1 MDHINNLFLESNR
14 VARSKILQDAPA
26 ILLVNND
33 TVTLYKNGKM
43 VQEKKLD
50 LENYHTIKNVVHF
63 ITGKIVG
70 HICDGD
76 HEIQDDCVKHAIV
89 ENKEVFIFEAVKY
102 WCLLLDL
109 INQSGTDKLD
119 ESCIRLAMKH
129 ASHLYLSELHGQV
142 QEMRRLVD
150 GKDWDQLVVVVTGPP
165 SPRQGHT
172 AMQYFSRLTG
182 KEDQFAFVPTNDEAA
197 AKSERKLFYV
207 ENVYNP
213 QQALDI
219 VAQLILERK
228 VFDRVVDMKTDIL
241 AYDSKEYLKRVCGK

>member
-1 MDHINNLFLESNR
+1 MSHVAINKLFLESNC
-14 VARSKILQDAPA
+14 VARSMLLQETPV

-33 TVTLYKNGKM
+33 TVTLYKNGEL
-43 VQEKKLD
+43 VQERKLE
-50 LENYHTIKNVVHF
+50 LENYHVIKSIVHF

-70 HICDGD
+70 HVPICDGD
-76 HEIQDDCVKHAIV
+76 HHVKHAIV

-102 WCLLLDL
+102 WRPLLDL

-119 ESCIRLAMKH
+119 DSCIRLAMKH